1 MTDVDD
7 RQRWNERY
15 EARDRDEP
23 ADRSAGPEPNPPTPL
38 LRMVSLLPGS
48 GRAVDL
54 AGGDGGAGLL
64 LARRGLATT
73 VVDVSDVGLRRAEWF
88 GRRHELDLHTV
99 RLDLRG
105 RRLSEVLE
113 AVGPPAPSVVTCFN
127 FLDRTLLASVAT
139 DLPSGCRF
147 LAAVATVVNLERHER
162 PPARFLLDRGE
173 LESLVVGEGVGRLRL
188 LHRREGW
195 ADDRHRAEIAV
206 EAR

>member
-15 EARDRDEP
+15 EARDRTAP
-23 ADRSAGPEPNPPTPL
+23 ADRAAGPEPSPPTPL
-38 LRMVSLLPGS
+38 LRMVSLLPIA

-64 LARRGLATT
+64 LAGRGLPTT
-73 VVDVSDVGLRRAEWF
+73 VVDVSDVGLRRADGF
-88 GRRHELDLHTV
+88 ARRHGLDLGTL
-99 RLDLRG
+99 RFDLRG
-105 RRLSEVLE
+105 HRLGEVLA
-113 AVGPPAPSVVTCFN
+113 AVGGPAPAVVTCFN

-147 LAAVATVVNLERHER
+147 LAAIATVTNLERHER
-162 PPARFLLDRGE
+162 PPARFLLERGE
-173 LESLVVGEGVGRLRL
+173 LESLVLGDGARPLRV

-206 EAR
+206 EAP